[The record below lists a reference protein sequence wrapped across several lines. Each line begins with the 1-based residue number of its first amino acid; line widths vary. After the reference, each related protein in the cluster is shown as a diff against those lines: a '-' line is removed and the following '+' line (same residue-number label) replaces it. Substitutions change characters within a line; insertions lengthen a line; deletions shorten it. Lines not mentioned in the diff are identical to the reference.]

1 MKAIFVHANCIF
13 RDSHLDPAAPG
24 EGWRLT
30 PATLE
35 ALRQLSSPDQLLLV
49 LGASSNDQNG
59 KESAAEDTDKTY
71 NMLVKQVE
79 AAGGRVD
86 AIINCP
92 HEGESACRCWGDF
105 PGILW
110 VPAVQ
115 YNLDLGA
122 CFILAD
128 SQREVF
134 TAYAAGVRPLVILGG
149 RPISDVVGNAPS
161 HKDFPIAPDLTTAV
175 SYISVEQEITERLGH
190 ARSQVLAPPSE
201 AVLYAQP
208 AAMPTIRITS
218 ARLAAIRHQISES
231 RFKLKDL
238 ARWLSFFILGALGVT
253 LGIAYLLTH
262 LYRVQPFPDF
272 IAYITLQFIP
282 RPVRGALFIV
292 IGAGV
297 IFLALRSLYRSEFYT
312 KLRRRAKGGG

>member
-1 MKAIFVHANCIF
+1 MMKAIFVHANCIL
-13 RDSHLDPAAPG
+13 RDSHLDPAVPG

-30 PATLE
+30 PATQE
-35 ALRQLSSPDQLLLV
+35 ALRQLSGPDQLLLV
-49 LGASSNDQNG
+49 LGASSSDENG
-59 KESAAEDTDKTY
+59 QGLDDGAGKTY
-71 NMLVKQVE
+71 TAIVKQVV

-92 HEGESACRCWGDF
+92 HEGGRDCRCWGDF
-105 PGILW
+105 PGVLW
-110 VPAVQ
+110 GPATQ
-115 YNLDLGA
+115 FNLDLGA
-122 CFILAD
+122 CFVLAD
-128 SQREVF
+128 SQREVL
-134 TAYAAGVRPLVILGG
+134 TAYTAGVRPLGILGG
-149 RPISDVVGNAPS
+149 RPISEVVGRAPT

-175 SYISVEQEITERLGH
+175 SYIIVEQEISQRLGH
-190 ARSQVLAPPSE
+190 ARALVPAPPAE

-208 AAMPTIRITS
+208 TAMPTISVTS
-218 ARLAAIRHQISES
+218 ARLAAMHNRIRES
-231 RFKLKDL
+231 RLKLKDV

-272 IAYITLQFIP
+272 IKYITLQFIP

-297 IFLALRSLYRSEFYT
+297 IFFALRSLYRSEFYT
-312 KLRRRAKGGG
+312 RLRRRAKGGG